1 MSSKGPVLG
10 SLAVQGPT
18 LTPQIVHVSKSTCS
32 DLSLF
37 KELLRE
43 YRMLD
48 DTINMRLNRAGA
60 AIRDQE
66 RERPGKTTVQDQAC
80 GRIWQELTANWKRRQ
95 QLIEYCAS
103 VIDETVNEKQEIIQA
118 PDASPAA
125 TRKAIAEKY
134 TEQVKRNQIH
144 NELTVEMI
152 TRKRSL
158 EAFKTRCKYFA
169 PPFNDVEGQ
178 KLWDEQRPVQ

>member
-1 MSSKGPVLG
+1 MSSKTPALG
-10 SLAVQGPT
+10 SLAVQAPT
-18 LTPQIVHVSKSTCS
+18 LTPQVVHVSKSTCS

-43 YRMLD
+43 YRVLD
-48 DTINMRLNRAGA
+48 DTINMRLNRASA

-66 RERPGKTTVQDQAC
+66 RERPGKGTVQDQAC
-80 GRIWQELTANWKRRQ
+80 GRIWKELTANWKRRQ
-95 QLIEYCAS
+95 QLIEYCTS
-103 VIDETVNEKQEIIQA
+103 VIDESVNEKQEIIQ
-118 PDASPAA
+118 DQESSPAV

-152 TRKRSL
+152 IRKRSL
-158 EAFKTRCKYFA
+158 EAFRARCKYFT
-169 PPFNDVEGQ
+169 PPVSDVEGR
-178 KLWDEQRPVQ
+178 KMWDEQRPV